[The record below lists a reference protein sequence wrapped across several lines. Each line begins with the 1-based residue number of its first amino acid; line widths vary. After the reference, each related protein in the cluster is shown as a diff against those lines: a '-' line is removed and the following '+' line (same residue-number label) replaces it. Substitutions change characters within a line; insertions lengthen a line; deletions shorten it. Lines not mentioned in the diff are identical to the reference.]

1 MDETKSHIMKR
12 ITSVLLVIFYTAT
25 LRGQD
30 TLTKEY
36 YLQKSNN
43 QKKAAWVLLGAGAV
57 AAIGGAV
64 WFSETFS
71 IDIFGPDRD
80 PGENTA
86 GFVMLA
92 GLGSMAGSIPLFI
105 ASARNKGRAEKMT
118 VFIGTERLPAFSARN
133 WGVRYPVAG
142 LRIGL

>member
-1 MDETKSHIMKR
+1 MKR
-12 ITSVLLVIFYTAT
+12 ITVILLVIFYAVT
-25 LRGQD
+25 LSGQD
-30 TLTKEY
+30 TLTKDY
-36 YLQKSNN
+36 YLQRSKN
-43 QKKAAWVLLGAGAV
+43 QKTAAWVLLGAGAV
-57 AAIGGAV
+57 AAIGGAI
-64 WFSETFS
+64 WFNETFS
-71 IDIFGPDRD
+71 IDIFGPDRN

-105 ASARNKGRAEKMT
+105 ASARNKGRAEKMM
-118 VFIGTERLPAFSARN
+118 VFFGTERLPAFTSRN